1 MNQTHKVLHHDTLRM
16 FPQQG
21 TSFPRHLMI
30 AFRTL
35 AGPTSQILQLAIL
48 TKCHPQVGQGILQ
61 SPVNLWLCLHNR
73 EIWHCSAAHK
83 SSIAVSSQ
91 ILFICPTVHCPPLSQ
106 VRQSSDQSLTAFG
119 HAPKI
124 PQIWPNFSQ
133 MQHIMW
139 ITDQFRAFSLCL
151 SLQTKLWNPNLLILF
166 VREIENVLFELKTT
180 RFSNCCNLRQKF
192 RTQIRLY
199 FGYS

>member
-35 AGPTSQILQLAIL
+35 AGPTSQILQLASL
-48 TKCHPQVGQGILQ
+48 TRCHRQVGQWILQ
-61 SPVNLWLCLHNR
+61 SPVNPCLSLPNR
-73 EIWHCSAAHK
+73 EIWHCIAAPK

-91 ILFICPTVHCPPLSQ
+91 ILFICPTVHCLPPAPPRAFSQ
-106 VRQSSDQSLTAFG
+106 VRQSSDQSPTAFG

-151 SLQTKLWNPNLLILF
+151 SLQTKL
-166 VREIENVLFELKTT
+166 
-180 RFSNCCNLRQKF
+180 
-192 RTQIRLY
+192 
-199 FGYS
+199 